1 MHEECKPGSGEQRT
15 EHGENTD
22 GELFAVEILDLKQKC
37 AGKSRQAKQ
46 AVKDKGFNLELPH
59 DHDSAGWSR
68 RGGPVRSARGEASE
82 G

>member
-1 MHEECKPGSGEQRT
+1 VHEECKPGSGEQRT

-37 AGKSRQAKQ
+37 AGKEPAGQA
-46 AVKDKGFNLELPH
+46 
-59 DHDSAGWSR
+59 
-68 RGGPVRSARGEASE
+68 GGE